1 MSNESEN
8 EETNEEFDFEAWLP
22 KYKKIKEMGYH
33 AYWNQGAQE
42 LVGKTIVQARYITKE
57 DADAM
62 GIDWWRNSTMS
73 LLLDD
78 GTLVFTSSDDE
89 MNSAGVLKAFR
100 SNGEAILMPHIPLE
114 E

>member
-8 EETNEEFDFEAWLP
+8 EETNVDEILEAWDASH
-22 KYKKIKEMGYH
+22 KKIKEMGYH

-62 GIDWWRNSTMS
+62 GIDWWVMSTVS

-78 GTLVFTSSDDE
+78 GTFVFTSSDDE
-89 MNSAGVLKAFR
+89 MNAAGVLKAFR
-100 SNGEAILMPHIPLE
+100 SNGEAIVMPHIPLE